1 MANRQQEELLPILKA
16 LREYISKEYA
26 VNYPPHVRGEDASS
40 KDLPAD
46 WQDKLDP
53 ITGGDTVG
61 RDNFGSAGQNS
72 TKAGSQSEDAYIH
85 KSDLE
90 QILKEFVSKH
100 WVEGM
105 DVQQTGSRGDNAG
118 FSYPGEERRI
128 PEGLEKHGGEMGG
141 EMEKN
146 EEEFNGNGNG
156 IPEEGNGLPP
166 MEEAIEE
173 DEVLDENGD
182 PVEDEEMEGVAAGHM
197 AYSNDRAVSSLLKD
211 IKSLLV
217 QKQTERA
224 EYSSLKSELDT
235 IKKAMP
241 NQIKQGVTA
250 GMKRFNVAPSRGD
263 QAIRSSVTADVTPP
277 SEPSSGPLPDQR
289 IGVEGESFAKT
300 DPEANWAAQ
309 EQFTNAV
316 EQILGGNDPDDIRG
330 TFKKVNSMR
339 NQAGELTP
347 QTLYYYPRNGGA
359 Q

>member
-1 MANRQQEELLPILKA
+1 MANRQEELLPILKA

-26 VNYPPHVRGEDASS
+26 VNYPPHVRGEDASN
-40 KDLPAD
+40 KELPAN

-61 RDNFGSAGQNS
+61 RDKFGSQGQNT

-85 KSDLE
+85 KSELE
-90 QILKEFVSKH
+90 QILKDFVSKH
-100 WVEGM
+100 YVDGM
-105 DVQQTGSRGDNAG
+105 DVQQRGARGDNAG
-118 FSYPGEERRI
+118 FSYPGEGRRV
-128 PEGLEKHGGEMGG
+128 PEGLEKHHGE

-146 EEEFNGNGNG
+146 EEELNGNGF
-156 IPEEGNGLPP
+156 PPPAEEEENGLPT
-166 MEEAIEE
+166 MEEAGEEEEDDVLGEEEE
-173 DEVLDENGD
+173 DEEI
-182 PVEDEEMEGVAAGHM
+182 EGVAAGNM
-197 AYSNDRAVSSLLKD
+197 AYSKDRAVSNLLKD
-211 IKSLLV
+211 IKGLLV
-217 QKQTERA
+217 QKQTERS
-224 EYSSLKSELDT
+224 EFGSLKKELDI
-235 IKKAMP
+235 IKKSMP

-250 GMKRFNVAPSRGD
+250 GMKKFNLNPSVSD
-263 QAIRSSVTADVTPP
+263 QATRVPVGAASPP
-277 SEPSSGPLPDQR
+277 AASPMPDKR

-316 EQILGGNDPDDIRG
+316 ETILSGNDADDIRG

-339 NQAGELTP
+339 NQSGELTP

>member
-1 MANRQQEELLPILKA
+1 MANRQEELLPILKA

-26 VNYPPHVRGEDASS
+26 VNYPPHVRGEDASN
-40 KDLPAD
+40 KELPAD
-46 WQDKLDP
+46 WQGKLDP
-53 ITGGDTVG
+53 ITGGETTG
-61 RDNFGSAGQNS
+61 RDTFGSAGQNS

-90 QILKEFVSKH
+90 QILKDFVSKH
-100 WVEGM
+100 YVEGM
-105 DVQQTGSRGDNAG
+105 DVQQSGARGDNAG
-118 FSYPGEERRI
+118 FSYPGEGQRV
-128 PEGLEKHGGEMGG
+128 PEGLEKNEH
-141 EMEKN
+141 
-146 EEEFNGNGNG
+146 EEEFNSNGNGNG
-156 IPEEGNGLPP
+156 FPEEGNGLPP
-166 MEEAIEE
+166 MEESMEE
-173 DEVLDENGD
+173 DELLDENGD
-182 PVEDEEMEGVAAGHM
+182 PVEEEEEMEGVAAGHM
-197 AYSNDRAVSSLLKD
+197 SYSRDQAVSSLLKD

-224 EYSSLKSELDT
+224 EYSSLKGELDT
-235 IKKAMP
+235 IKKSMP

-250 GMKRFNVAPSRGD
+250 GMKRFNVSPSRGD
-263 QAIRSSVTADVTPP
+263 QAVRSPAGLDVTPP
-277 SEPSSGPLPDQR
+277 PSDLMPDQR

-309 EQFTNAV
+309 EQFTDAV